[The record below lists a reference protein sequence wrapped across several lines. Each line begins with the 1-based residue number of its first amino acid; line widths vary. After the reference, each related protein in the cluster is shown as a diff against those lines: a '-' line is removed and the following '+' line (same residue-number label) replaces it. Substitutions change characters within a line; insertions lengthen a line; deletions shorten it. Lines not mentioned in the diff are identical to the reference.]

1 MVVKY
6 HIQTYNLLET
16 AQKDI
21 HLIFF
26 IKRIKVII
34 NKKSIFAATLQIFQF
49 TNEEIKPL
57 IDEVNSKKNLITK
70 TKSSHNYFTDF
81 RNPIQL
87 YEYEK
92 LINEVANKYS
102 DEGLSLN
109 LLNYWTA
116 VYGNNSI
123 HGAHQHDSMGVNFS
137 TVLYLTNGGATTFL
151 SPHNATNQRVY
162 DEESV
167 IGKLIIF
174 PSTLWHHASYSENQ
188 ERIIISSNIQI
199 ISHKN
204 G

>member
-1 MVVKY
+1 M
-6 HIQTYNLLET
+6 
-16 AQKDI
+16 
-21 HLIFF
+21 
-26 IKRIKVII
+26 II

-116 VYGNNSI
+116 VYGNHSI